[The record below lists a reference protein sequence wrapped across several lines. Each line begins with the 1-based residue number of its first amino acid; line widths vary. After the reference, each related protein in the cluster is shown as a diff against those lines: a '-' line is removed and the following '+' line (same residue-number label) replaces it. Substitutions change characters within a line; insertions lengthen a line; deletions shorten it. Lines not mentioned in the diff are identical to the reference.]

1 MKIHSALVNFIFI
14 LVTLNFISAE
24 AAGSNQMNTSIR
36 RVGFEDLSRLV
47 SEKNENVKSS
57 RLHAKA
63 LEERTGRLARSF
75 LPLLSAQIG
84 EEQFKVGSDSMKQQ
98 SNWKL
103 EAAFNLYRGG
113 RDLREDDIR
122 DLELNIARTNS
133 ALEIQSELFK
143 AKQTFLRVVLLDSK
157 SENLKEALEKNETN
171 IKSAQKRAGAGI
183 ATAADAAQFELHKS
197 SLQRQL
203 IELDHERHT
212 SLIQLEVFLGFD
224 EHESI
229 EIVGNFPA
237 LPKDENKI
245 SQIKLASESQLD
257 LLSYRGAQKISEIK
271 SEQAS
276 RWWLP
281 KIDFYSSYG
290 IPALSDEYSR
300 ALNKEHQWAAGLRM
314 SVDLGQ
320 GFEDRKEASFQRLQ
334 SESLQAKLSQ
344 RKRDVVANDHELR
357 HGLDV
362 LIKLIRLTEEDVEKT
377 KKFLN
382 LTANEYTRGVKNG
395 PDLLEA
401 FQRHYEIRESKI
413 KYLAEYFLAKAEL
426 ERLATSFEI
435 P

>member
-1 MKIHSALVNFIFI
+1 MKIHAALIKIIFVFSIFNYFSAG
-14 LVTLNFISAE
+14 
-24 AAGSNQMNTSIR
+24 AAGSQLKTSPR

-63 LEERTGRLARSF
+63 LGERTGRLARSF

-84 EEQFKVGSDSMKQQ
+84 EEQLKVGSDSTKQQ

-113 RDLREDDIR
+113 RDTREDDIR
-122 DLELNIARTNS
+122 DLELNIAQTNS
-133 ALEIQSELFK
+133 AIETQSELFK
-143 AKQTFLRVVLLDSK
+143 AKQTFLRIVLLDSK
-157 SENLKEALEKNETN
+157 SENLKEALEKNEFN

-183 ATAADAAQFELHKS
+183 ATTADAAQFELHKS
-197 SLQRQL
+197 ALQREL

-224 EHESI
+224 AHENI
-229 EIVGNFPA
+229 EIVDGFPV
-237 LPKDENKI
+237 LPKGEDEISKI
-245 SQIKLASESQLD
+245 KVTSEAQLD
-257 LLSYRGAQKISEIK
+257 LSSYRGAQKISEIR

-290 IPALSDEYSR
+290 VPSLSDEYSR
-300 ALNKEHQWAAGLRM
+300 ALNKEHEWTAGVRM

-320 GFEDRKEASFQRLQ
+320 GFEDRKEASVQRLQ

-344 RKRDVVANDHELR
+344 RKRDLVANDHELR

-362 LIKLIRLTEEDVEKT
+362 LTKLIRLAEEDVEKT
-377 KKFLN
+377 KRFLK
-382 LTANEYTRGVKNG
+382 LTENEYTRGVKNG

-401 FQRHYEIRESKI
+401 FQRHYELRESKI
-413 KYLAEYFLAKAEL
+413 KYLAEYFLVKAEL
-426 ERLATSFEI
+426 ERIAASFET